1 MKKNFFLCLVT
12 IMPVILSPVAIFSQT
27 VTVNASEISSNE
39 KEGISTL
46 SITSPVFEADY
57 DNIPADMLN
66 ERVQPRI
73 LGKVTVF
80 VAGIVVGYIVDGI
93 IIYRTGQ
100 PVSQHIANA
109 MNAARIWYN
118 KFTSNLSTVHYA
130 NGGIF
135 GGNGRPF
142 SAQI

>member
-1 MKKNFFLCLVT
+1 
-12 IMPVILSPVAIFSQT
+12 MPVILSPVTIFSQT
-27 VTVNASEISSNE
+27 VTVNASVISSNE

-46 SITSPVFEADY
+46 SITSPVFDTDY

-66 ERVQPRI
+66 ETVQPRI

-100 PVSQHIANA
+100 HQYHNILQ
-109 MNAARIWYN
+109 MR
-118 KFTSNLSTVHYA
+118 
-130 NGGIF
+130 
-135 GGNGRPF
+135 
-142 SAQI
+142 

>member
-1 MKKNFFLCLVT
+1 
-12 IMPVILSPVAIFSQT
+12 MPVILSPVTIFSQT

-46 SITSPVFEADY
+46 SITSPVFDTDY

-66 ERVQPRI
+66 ETVQPRI

-118 KFTSNLSTVHYA
+118 NKFTSNLSTVCYA

-135 GGNGRPF
+135 
-142 SAQI
+142 